1 MFKQKMKIL
10 SSTFFTLLL
19 LFGTLNLINCH
30 KMKKNSDSNKWNK
43 ENFNSLFEKSEQNK
57 LRKCGHDLIKDI
69 RLETYDPFSIKHNSN
84 TEFIQIKHTEIS
96 PKLPWTNIKIYFDY
110 YHLNQSKDRKEI
122 TEQQHKS
129 IYNVMEK
136 SLNVISE
143 LVQVQSFNVRIF
155 PQQYMTDCKWNP
167 DIITNGVMA
176 DLAICVSAIKSHSMA
191 YAYATTLLNGNYRPL
206 TGAVVWNP
214 DIFTRDNGLEFLY
227 VNTALHELLHVMGF
241 NYQLFSYFVD
251 ENWQFLPIEKIVKKN
266 AKGKDMII
274 TPRVV
279 EATRIHYG
287 CSTIEGLELE
297 DDGGSGTVGSH
308 WEERIMSGE
317 VMNGMDTKEAAL
329 SEMTLALLED
339 SGWYKTKKFTGGL
352 FMFGRKKQCEF
363 LQDKCVTEHGTKFKN
378 EYCLTKNE
386 SGCSTNRRWKSQ
398 CHLQEKD
405 ASSVANDELHFHY
418 IDNQGKTVTLGS
430 SRAFSDNCPV
440 GTIFSYPHDSLY
452 FSCSR
457 GKIDKFWNGPVSNY
471 ERISNNGACFITN
484 VRDKMY
490 SKFYSGHSPYISGC
504 YDFKCDFNKK
514 TINLQINLKSFE
526 CPSRG
531 GIIDIDDPNIV
542 GNIVCPDFY
551 FLCNQTEK
559 CDSILECVN
568 KKSLRIEE
576 PEILNMVSLANMGST
591 LDKNMKIKKVKGY

>member
-1 MFKQKMKIL
+1 
-10 SSTFFTLLL
+10 
-19 LFGTLNLINCH
+19 
-30 KMKKNSDSNKWNK
+30 MKKNSDSNKWNK

-251 ENWQFLPIEKIVKKN
+251 ENLQTIPIEKVVKK
-266 AKGKDMII
+266 I
-274 TPRVV
+274 
-279 EATRIHYG
+279 
-287 CSTIEGLELE
+287 L
-297 DDGGSGTVGSH
+297 
-308 WEERIMSGE
+308 
-317 VMNGMDTKEAAL
+317 
-329 SEMTLALLED
+329 
-339 SGWYKTKKFTGGL
+339 KK
-352 FMFGRKKQCEF
+352 R
-363 LQDKCVTEHGTKFKN
+363 
-378 EYCLTKNE
+378 Y
-386 SGCSTNRRWKSQ
+386 
-398 CHLQEKD
+398 
-405 ASSVANDELHFHY
+405 
-418 IDNQGKTVTLGS
+418 DNHSKS
-430 SRAFSDNCPV
+430 SR
-440 GTIFSYPHDSLY
+440 SYPNSL
-452 FSCSR
+452 
-457 GKIDKFWNGPVSNY
+457 W
-471 ERISNNGACFITN
+471 
-484 VRDKMY
+484 
-490 SKFYSGHSPYISGC
+490 
-504 YDFKCDFNKK
+504 
-514 TINLQINLKSFE
+514 L
-526 CPSRG
+526 
-531 GIIDIDDPNIV
+531 
-542 GNIVCPDFY
+542 
-551 FLCNQTEK
+551 
-559 CDSILECVN
+559 
-568 KKSLRIEE
+568 
-576 PEILNMVSLANMGST
+576 
-591 LDKNMKIKKVKGY
+591 